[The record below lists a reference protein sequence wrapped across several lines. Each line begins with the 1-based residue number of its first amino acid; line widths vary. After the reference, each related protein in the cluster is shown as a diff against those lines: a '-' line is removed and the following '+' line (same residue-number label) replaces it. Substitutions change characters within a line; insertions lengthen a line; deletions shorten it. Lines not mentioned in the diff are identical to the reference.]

1 MSDKKK
7 GRIPRSPVFNPFQ
20 TYTYGT
26 YVGTANDAHFD
37 PYAGAEA
44 PAAPT
49 ESKQQMET
57 VVRVVVAVG

>member
-1 MSDKKK
+1 MSSKKNDLAQ
-7 GRIPRSPVFNPFQ
+7 RSPQFNPFQ

-37 PYAGAEA
+37 PYVDHEKR
-44 PAAPT
+44 PA

-57 VVRVVVAVG
+57 VVRVVVSRG